1 MMGSRS
7 RPDGMVWSFLLS
19 AVACLIAGGAF
30 AATPMITR
38 YVVVQPIDVCSSTG
52 TGCAPYNETSTV
64 GNVTCTGSISGAT
77 PTVAGT
83 TLTITSC
90 SSGTPHVADTLSGT
104 GIAAGTIIMTGS
116 GGLGTFKGTVNNSQ
130 LVAAGTAISA
140 TGPIGFW
147 VNPTTGAAY
156 PATGGVDVTR
166 AMLNQIGVDLA
177 WNPIVQF
184 NSPNNPSTGTTYQT
198 LNVVTGAATTC
209 GSAGS
214 PPTGFQSCDFVTLS
228 QQNGISTG
236 KVPSPTNPV
245 GVPVSPT
252 ASVINMFFVNKLNP
266 PASQSGSQLYDFSW
280 VNNNGISIGGNA
292 FFPAFP
298 LTPRI
303 DTLAHAIFHNLGL
316 DHTTY
321 GAGPYNPVSAT
332 NPFPPGGILPP
343 YPPPTTV
350 IVGECDAGYAMGGCE
365 ANVMTTGSLRTE
377 PTLACVLAPTSLS
390 SCSGK
395 PTLGNGMADQVTTE
409 ADTDT
414 TLGPMYLP
422 VSQQAAVVD
431 PSGLTFAIP
440 TSTTTVSQLT
450 SKSFAFNVT
459 GAATDGGPNETL
471 LAWALV
477 LPSSLP
483 PSARNPISI
492 IKQQYRRNLVSDID
506 YPQADAVDNAPGGTF
521 FLGTMLYNQCTTPTV
536 QCLIVEFNSP
546 GAGTNN
552 GKTDYVNFSLSF
564 KTAATV
570 AALCNADVTLIFSDG
585 HSTTGMLE
593 GGPCSGGTG
602 SLTANSQ
609 TPDLTS
615 PIVPQIVNPTNFA
628 TAASGQLPCSGS
640 ACIPPSQTQPADL
653 DASQEGGQLPPGTP
667 IP

>member
-7 RPDGMVWSFLLS
+7 RPGGMVWSFLLS

-30 AATPMITR
+30 AAVPITR
-38 YVVVQPIDVCSSTG
+38 YVVVQPIDVCSTTG

-64 GNVTCTGSISGAT
+64 GNVACTGSI
-77 PTVAGT
+77 AGT

-90 SSGTPHVADTLSGT
+90 SSGTPHVSDALSGT
-104 GIAAGTIIMTGS
+104 GIAAGTIIMTLGTGS
-116 GGLGTFKGTVNNSQ
+116 GGVGTYTGTVNKSQ
-130 LVAAGTAISA
+130 TVAATTITA

-147 VNPTTGAAY
+147 VNPTSGVAY

-166 AMLNQIGVDLA
+166 AMLNQIGVDVA
-177 WNPIVQF
+177 WNPIVQWD
-184 NSPNNPSTGTTYQT
+184 SPINLSTGTTYQT

-228 QQNGISTG
+228 QQNAISTG
-236 KVPSPTNPV
+236 KVPSPTNPA

-321 GAGPYNPVSAT
+321 GAGPYDPL
-332 NPFPPGGILPP
+332 PLPPMGGILPP
-343 YPPPTTV
+343 YPPTATA
-350 IVGECDAGYAMGGCE
+350 GECNAGYAGCP

-377 PTLACVLAPTSLS
+377 PTLACVLATPPLPSGCTSAS
-390 SCSGK
+390 
-395 PTLGNGMADQVTTE
+395 PTLANGFADQVTTE
-409 ADTDT
+409 TEQNMT
-414 TLGPMYLP
+414 YLP
-422 VSQQAAVVD
+422 VSQQEAVVD
-431 PSGLTFAIP
+431 PSGLTFPIP

-450 SKSFAFNVT
+450 SKSFALNVN

-483 PSARNPISI
+483 PTARNPISI
-492 IKQQYRRNLVSDID
+492 TYRSRPKLVMDID
-506 YPQADAVDNAPGGTF
+506 YPQADADNAPGAIYYQG
-521 FLGTMLYNQCTTPTV
+521 MLYNQCIPPSTMR
-536 QCLIVEFNSP
+536 CIIVEFNPP

-552 GKTDYVNFSLSF
+552 GVTDSVDVSLNFTKTVSIAD
-564 KTAATV
+564 
-570 AALCNADVTLIFSDG
+570 LCDVDVFLLFNDG
-585 HSTTGMLE
+585 YSTTGALE

-602 SLTANSQ
+602 NLTANSQ

-628 TAASGQLPCSGS
+628 TAASGHLPCTGS
-640 ACIPPSQTQPADL
+640 ACTPPSQTQPADL
-653 DASQEGGQLPPGTP
+653 DASQEGGQICYSFGVP
-667 IP
+667 IQCPQP